1 VKSVAKVTLALIAAS
16 IFAGCSAVRLAYENA
31 HVYLHYRA
39 NNYLDLDSA
48 GSEELEERIASF
60 FAWHR
65 VEELPLYAELA
76 MQAASRLEATLSRDD
91 VVWGYDALAER
102 ARASL
107 RAAAERAAPLLDRL
121 TPAQV
126 ANMQRRFAEDNRRFE
141 REFLRGAEGERRER
155 RARRVE
161 NRLEDW
167 VGRLTRA
174 QAERVRQYSERAP
187 LYDELRAR
195 ERRRVQAEV
204 VALAQASEA
213 GLRLAERA
221 ADWEGRREPAH
232 RQAAA
237 AAREELFAL
246 LVDLDAM
253 LSTEQRA
260 RAQANLRRYA
270 ADFTAL
276 ARRTPPHH
284 VQ

>member
-65 VEELPLYAELA
+65 AEELPLYAELA

-91 VVWGYDALAER
+91 VVWGYDALVER

-121 TPAQV
+121 TPAQI
-126 ANMQRRFAEDNRRFE
+126 AHMQRRFAEDNRRFE
-141 REFLRGAEGERRER
+141 REFLRGAEQERRER
-155 RARRVE
+155 RARRVG
-161 NRLEDW
+161 NRLEEW

-204 VALAQASEA
+204 VALAQAREA
-213 GLRLAERA
+213 SLHLAERA
-221 ADWEGRREPAH
+221 ADWESRREPAH

-253 LSTEQRA
+253 LSAEQRA
-260 RAQANLRRYA
+260 RALANLRRYA
-270 ADFTAL
+270 ADFNAL
-276 ARRTPPHH
+276 ARRAPPYH